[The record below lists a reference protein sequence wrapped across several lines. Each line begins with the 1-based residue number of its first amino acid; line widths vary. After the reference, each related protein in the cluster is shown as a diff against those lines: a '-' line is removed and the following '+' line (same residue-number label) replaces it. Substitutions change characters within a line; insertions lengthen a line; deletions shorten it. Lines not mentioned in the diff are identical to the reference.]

1 MRSAEPYAP
10 LPAPLWRGLLG
21 VLLSALMAFL
31 YARGGIAYVLGF
43 LLLVPWLHELNTSVG
58 LTRHLLLAYA
68 LCLAYTAAVFPWFA
82 HAISSYTENGVFLG
96 WLVLLVT
103 APILQPQ
110 FFAFVIVRFITRKMG
125 WAKLA
130 IFTGSAAWVAAE
142 WLLPKLLGDTLGHGL
157 YPSVALRQAADLGGA
172 AGLSLILLLTNEALS
187 LVLAARKQGVRSF
200 QKPLGFAIVLPL
212 LLIIYGLFSMQ
223 ATPEEKLKRESS
235 RAEKSNALRVAL
247 VQANITDYEQQRKE
261 KGTHAV
267 VREVLDTHFAMSYD
281 AVVRQHA
288 DVVMWTETAYPTTFG
303 HPKSEAG
310 AELDSEILSN
320 MRAAGVPFIFGTY
333 DRDDGGEYNAAAFVM
348 PETGLLGFYRK
359 TRLFLFTEYVPSWL
373 DSPTLRRYL
382 PWTGSWQKGSGARVL
397 PLRLADGREIP
408 VMALIC
414 LDDVDSNLAID
425 GARLGAQAIFTM
437 SNDAWFTHHPQGAA
451 LHQTVAAFRSIETRL
466 PQFRVTTN
474 GFSGVIDPNGNVL
487 AGARMGE
494 RTLVIAT
501 LPVGA
506 APVTLMLLWGDW
518 VGRAAAG
525 FLLCLF
531 LLAGF
536 NAWRLHHP
544 ESAERAAPAVVFP
557 IRVAVLTP
565 AARFVAGAL
574 RFFSRGSLLVIGAV
588 ILFDEALRTNTF
600 AQIRIFS
607 GFFLLPE
614 LASWCVLLAFGARAT
629 IAQGALVFTR
639 GQQRFALPLSD
650 IAVVALWRLSL
661 PSMGSALRLVSG
673 KPWHYGLVVENPN
686 TFAHA
691 IVKAGA
697 EIGRNIELAPAENL
711 ASRYQLARCAIR
723 RGRLDSAWFKF
734 LLLPLALAIPAFQ
747 LHQHIA
753 YGSAFGE
760 YSTFGLKAFLLAF
773 GIWWAAWA
781 IGVTCTAAVLRA
793 AIETGTLLL
802 VLARRANVIE
812 VRRWLERFGHLALY
826 LGLPVWLVVQV
837 VGI

>member
-1 MRSAEPYAP
+1 MRSAEPSTR
-10 LPAPLWRGLLG
+10 LPAPLWRDLLC
-21 VLLSALMAFL
+21 VLLSAAMAFL
-31 YARGGIAYVLGF
+31 YARGGVAYLLGF
-43 LLLVPWLHELNTSVG
+43 VLLVPWLHA
-58 LTRHLLLAYA
+58 LTRHAGFKRHLWLAYA

-96 WLVLLVT
+96 WVVLFVT
-103 APILQPQ
+103 APLLQPQ

-130 IFTGSAAWVAAE
+130 IFSGSAAWLAAE
-142 WLLPKLLGDTLGHGL
+142 WLMPKLLGDTLGHGL
-157 YPSVALRQAADLGGA
+157 YPSVTLRQAADLGGA
-172 AGLSLILLLTNEALS
+172 PGLTLMLLLVNEAVT
-187 LVLAARKQGVRSF
+187 LVLAARKHGLRSF
-200 QKPLGFAIVLPL
+200 LKPLCFALVLPL
-212 LLIIYGLFSMQ
+212 LVAIYGLFSLQ
-223 ATPEEKLKRESS
+223 ATPEERLKRESS

-247 VQANITDYEQQRKE
+247 VQANITDYEQQREE

-536 NAWRLHHP
+536 NAWRLRHP
-544 ESAERAAPAVVFP
+544 ESAELVAPAVAFP

-629 IAQGALVFTR
+629 IEKGSLAFTR

-650 IAVVALWRLSL
+650 IAVVELWRLSL

-697 EIGRNIELAPAENL
+697 EIGQNIEVAPAENL

-723 RGRLDSAWFKF
+723 RGRLDSPWFKF

-773 GIWWAAWA
+773 GIWWAAWT
-781 IGVTCTAAVLRA
+781 IGVTCTAAALRA

>member
-10 LPAPLWRGLLG
+10 LPAPLWRGMLG
-21 VLLSALMAFL
+21 VLLSALMVFL

-43 LLLVPWLHELNTSVG
+43 VLLVPWLYALNTSVG

-68 LCLAYTAAVFPWFA
+68 LCLVYTAAVFPWFA
-82 HAISSYTENGVFLG
+82 HAISSYTDNGFILG
-96 WLVLLVT
+96 WVVLLVT
-103 APILQPQ
+103 APVLQPQ
-110 FFAFVIVRFITRKMG
+110 FFAFVIVRFITRKIG
-125 WAKLA
+125 WTKLA

-172 AGLSLILLLTNEALS
+172 PGLTLMLLLVNEAVT
-187 LVLAARKQGVRSF
+187 LVLAVRKQGVRSF
-200 QKPLGFAIVLPL
+200 LKPLGFAIVLPL

-223 ATPEEKLKRESS
+223 PTPEEKLKQQPP
-235 RAEKSNALRVAL
+235 RAEKSSALRVAL
-247 VQANITDYEQQRKE
+247 VQANISNYEQQREE

-373 DSPTLRRYL
+373 DSPNLRRYL

-506 APVTLMLLWGDW
+506 TPVTLMLLWGDW

-525 FLLCLF
+525 FLLCLA

-536 NAWRLHHP
+536 NAWRLRHP
-544 ESAERAAPAVVFP
+544 ESAELASSTAVFP
-557 IRVAVLTP
+557 LRVAVLP
-565 AARFVAGAL
+565 SAARYIAGAL
-574 RFFSRGSLLVIGAV
+574 RLFSRGSLLVIGAV
-588 ILFDEALRTNTF
+588 ILYDEALRTNTL

-614 LASWCVLLAFGARAT
+614 LASWCVLMAFGARAT
-629 IAQGALVFTR
+629 IEQGFLVFTR

-650 IAVVALWRLSL
+650 IAVVEFWHVSL
-661 PSMGSALRLVSG
+661 PSMGTALRLVSG
-673 KPWHYGLVVENPN
+673 KPWHYSLVIENPS

-691 IVKAGA
+691 IVTAGA
-697 EIGRNIELAPAENL
+697 EVGANIGTVSTDNWTL
-711 ASRYQLARCAIR
+711 RYQLARCARR
-723 RGRLDSAWFKF
+723 RGRLDSPWLKF

-760 YSTFGLKAFLLAF
+760 HTSFGLKAYLLAF
-773 GIWWAAWA
+773 GLWWAAWI
-781 IGVTCTAAVLRA
+781 IGVTLSAAALRA
-793 AIETGTLLL
+793 LIEASTLLALIARPLDAIE
-802 VLARRANVIE
+802 A
-812 VRRWLERFGHLALY
+812 RRWLEQLGRAALY
-826 LGLPVWLVVQV
+826 LGLPLWLGVQV
-837 VGI
+837 LG